1 MWLSIFAIILLALLA
16 YYLAFALI
24 EDMKELFLK
33 AGMFGKDL
41 NKKDDSKM
49 YAIYSRTHQ
58 RVHTCMCVHV
68 YITCVPTVSIS
79 VAVCV

>member
-1 MWLSIFAIILLALLA
+1 MWLSVVAIILLASLA

-49 YAIYSRTHQ
+49 YASKLQI
-58 RVHTCMCVHV
+58 
-68 YITCVPTVSIS
+68 
-79 VAVCV
+79 

>member
-1 MWLSIFAIILLALLA
+1 MWLSVVGIILLALLA
-16 YYLAFALI
+16 YYLAFPLI

-49 YAIYSRTHQ
+49 YASKQQYINMYN
-58 RVHTCMCVHV
+58 V
-68 YITCVPTVSIS
+68 ITCANRIIAEPVHAYVHI
-79 VAVCV
+79 